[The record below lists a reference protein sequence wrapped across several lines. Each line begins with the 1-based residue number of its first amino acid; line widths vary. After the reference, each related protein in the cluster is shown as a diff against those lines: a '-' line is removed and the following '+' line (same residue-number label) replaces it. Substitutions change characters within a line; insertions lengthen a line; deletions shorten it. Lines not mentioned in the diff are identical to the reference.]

1 MKNKMI
7 GKVTLTV
14 LFDTDMD
21 VEEILIKFQEDNFI
35 AGKANFVISDG
46 SENEM
51 DILDIENGIIHSFMI
66 DGEETVE
73 DQIVVKKQE
82 VTKPVVNLVTKIPSW
97 YLISNLPNYWYVYNN
112 TFSIRLQLD
121 LH

>member
-82 VTKPVVNLVTKIPSW
+82 VTKPVVNLVTKIPS
-97 YLISNLPNYWYVYNN
+97 
-112 TFSIRLQLD
+112 
-121 LH
+121 